1 MTREFM
7 QTGTSRWLRRY
18 CEPGWLNALIASLLV
33 LYGLYQL
40 GNTYIC
46 ATKYYDL
53 NGFQF
58 TEWLID
64 YEGGFVRRGLA
75 GELLHAFCK
84 VTGLWPPGVIAAVC
98 VVCWLGVVLFFFR
111 EFRREGCC
119 WWLLF
124 SPFFLGHTNDIIR
137 KDYLS
142 YLLIIGIFTLLR
154 GGTERGWRLLG
165 ATVLAV
171 LGVFVHEAF
180 IFYGCPLLLLALWR
194 GKGNVVLRGL
204 CALLILG
211 SFALMCLYKGDAGVA
226 QSVARSWDP
235 LLGEGQVRADV
246 LNSINALGWDTLT
259 TMRAHLGINL
269 GDSEFYVGIFY
280 QPLVLAGWFV
290 LMSGFLRVFPVRGPL
305 AGHERDLSALLLLS
319 AGCLAPMFFGLSCDM
334 IRVYQYATVSS
345 FAAWL
350 LLSPQM
356 LEKILPSGLLRLSAR
371 LYGAMER
378 RVRPGK
384 AVMLVL
390 LFMLGSPYGFSVRG
404 LLDSTLFHSLAQNT
418 LHVADKIME
427 YIGFI

>member
-1 MTREFM
+1 MH
-7 QTGTSRWLRRY
+7 TGILRNARRY
-18 CEPGWLNALIASLLV
+18 CTPGCLNALIASLLV

-40 GNTYIC
+40 GGSYIEV
-46 ATKYYDL
+46 TKYYDL

-75 GELLHAFCK
+75 GELLHAFCG
-84 VTGLWPPGVIAAVC
+84 VTGMWPPAAIAAVC

-142 YLLIIGIFTLLR
+142 YLLIISVFTLLR
-154 GGTERGWRLLG
+154 AGTEKGWRLLG
-165 ATVLAV
+165 ATMLAV

-194 GKGNVVLRGL
+194 GRGNVLLRGL
-204 CALLILG
+204 CALVILG
-211 SFALMCLYKGDAGVA
+211 SFALMCLCKGDAAVA
-226 QSVARSWDP
+226 ESVARSWDP
-235 LLGEGQVRADV
+235 LLGEGHVRADV
-246 LNSINALGWDTLT
+246 PNSINALGWDTLT
-259 TMRAHLGINL
+259 TMKTHLGINL
-269 GDSEFYVGIFY
+269 GASEYYIGVFY
-280 QPLVLAGWFV
+280 QPLLLAGWFV
-290 LMSGFLRVFPVRGPL
+290 LMSGFLRVFPVRG
-305 AGHERDLSALLLLS
+305 GCGRRQRRLSALLLLS
-319 AGCLAPMFFGLSCDM
+319 VLCLAPMFFGLSCDM

-350 LLSPQM
+350 LLPSQM
-356 LEKILPSGLLRLSAR
+356 LDGILPSWLLRWSRR
-371 LYGAMER
+371 LDVAVER

-390 LFMLGSPYGFSVRG
+390 LFMLGSPYGFSMSG
-404 LLDSTLFHSLAQNT
+404 LVDSSIFHSLAHNT
-418 LHVADKIME
+418 LHVADKIIG
-427 YIGFI
+427 YI

>member
-1 MTREFM
+1 MH
-7 QTGTSRWLRRY
+7 TGVLERPRRY
-18 CEPGWLNALIASLLV
+18 CEPEWLNALIASLLV

-40 GNTYIC
+40 GNAYVM

-75 GELLHAFCK
+75 GELLHAFCG
-84 VTGLWPPGVIAAVC
+84 VTGLWPPAVIVAVC

-111 EFRREGCC
+111 EFHRKGCC

-124 SPFFLGHTNDIIR
+124 SPFFLGYTNDIIR

-154 GGTERGWRLLG
+154 AGTEKGRRLLG
-165 ATVLAV
+165 ATMLAV

-194 GKGNVVLRGL
+194 GKGNTAIRAL
-204 CALLILG
+204 CASLIFG
-211 SFALMCLYKGDAGVA
+211 SFALICLCKGDAAVA
-226 QSVARSWDP
+226 ESVARSWDP
-235 LLGEGQVRADV
+235 LLGAGHVRADV
-246 LNSINALGWDTLT
+246 PNSINALDWDALT
-259 TMRAHLGINL
+259 TMRTHMGLNL
-269 GDSEFYVGIFY
+269 GASEHYIGVFY
-280 QPLVLAGWFV
+280 QPLLLAGWFV
-290 LMSGFLRVFPVRGPL
+290 LMSGFLRAFPLRWGRE
-305 AGHERDLSALLLLS
+305 GRQRHLSALLLLS
-319 AGCLAPMFFGLSCDM
+319 VLCLAPMFFGLSCDM
-334 IRVYQYATVSS
+334 IRLYQYATLSS

-350 LLSPQM
+350 LLPPQM
-356 LEKILPSGLLRLSAR
+356 LEKILPSWLLRWSRR
-371 LYGAMER
+371 LDVAMER

-390 LFMLGSPYGFSVRG
+390 LFMLGSPYIFSVSG
-404 LLDSTLFHSLAQNT
+404 LVDSTIFYSLAQNT
-418 LHVADKIME
+418 LHVADKIIG
-427 YIGFI
+427 YIG